1 MFEPEKIGSQQL
13 HRSES
18 RQSISSVSDAVDII
32 TLGRHLFNHSVNVL
46 QESNE
51 KETKEDTPD
60 SDDSSLSD
68 KTRQAEDERAEEV
81 VEANGGI
88 LDMGDVG
95 ATVSV
100 EKNRTRSIKDANLVT
115 WDGEDDPENPK
126 NWSTKK
132 KWTATFVVSS
142 FTFISPVSSSMVA
155 PALATM
161 ASELHI
167 TSDVESQLVLS
178 IFVLAYAVGPLFL
191 GPMSEIYGRIPVLQ
205 LANLFYLVFNLACGF
220 AQNKGQ
226 LLVFRFF
233 SGIGGSAPLVIGG
246 GVLGDTWRADERGK
260 SVAVY
265 SLAPLL
271 GPAVGPIAGGFIAE
285 NTTWRWVFYA
295 TSIAD
300 AAIQVS
306 GIFFLRET
314 YAPKLLYNKCEK
326 LKKQT
331 GNPNLY
337 TEYQHPSHTLS
348 AKLTSS
354 VVRPFRLLGTQP
366 IVQVLSIYMA
376 YVYGLM
382 YLVLSTFP
390 TLWINS
396 YHEKIGISSLN
407 YIALGLGFFIGAQLS
422 AQINDRI
429 FRRLRTRNKGREKPE
444 YRIPLMVPGS
454 ILVPVGLF
462 WYGWTAEAHTHWILP
477 NVGICF
483 FAMGTIVAF
492 QCIQTY
498 LVDAYTRFAASAIA
512 AATVLR
518 SLAAFGFPLFAPTM
532 YKALGYG
539 WGNSVLAF
547 AGLGLGIPAPLL
559 LWRFGETLRKRSP
572 FAAGGS

>member
-1 MFEPEKIGSQQL
+1 MVEPEKIGSQQL
-13 HRSES
+13 HRLGS
-18 RQSISSVSDAVDII
+18 RQSIFSVSGAFDSI
-32 TLGRHLFNHSVNVL
+32 TEGGHLFSHSGNVL
-46 QESNE
+46 PESNE
-51 KETKEDTPD
+51 KEDKEDTPD
-60 SDDSSLSD
+60 SDDLD
-68 KTRQAEDERAEEV
+68 TQD
-81 VEANGGI
+81 VEAT
-88 LDMGDVG
+88 L
-95 ATVSV
+95 SV
-100 EKNRTRSIKDANLVT
+100 ERNRTRSIKDSNLVT
-115 WDGEDDPENPK
+115 WEGEDDPENPK

-132 KWTATFVVSS
+132 KWIATFVVSS

-167 TSDVESQLVLS
+167 TTDVESQLVLS

-220 AQNKGQ
+220 AQNKEQ
-226 LLVFRFF
+226 LLVFRFL

-285 NTTWRWVFYA
+285 NTSWRWVFYA

-314 YAPKLLYNKCEK
+314 YAPKLLYNKCER
-326 LKKQT
+326 LKRQT
-331 GNPNLY
+331 GNPYLY

-354 VVRPFRLLGTQP
+354 VIRPFRLLGTQP

-376 YVYGLM
+376 YIYGLM

-390 TLWINS
+390 TLWTNR
-396 YHEKIGISSLN
+396 YHENLGISSLN
-407 YIALGLGFFIGAQLS
+407 YIALGVGFFIGAQLC

-429 FRRLRTRNKGREKPE
+429 FRRLKARNKGQEKPE

-462 WYGWTAEAHTHWILP
+462 WYGWTAEARTHWILP
-477 NVGICF
+477 DVGACL

-498 LVDAYTRFAASAIA
+498 LVDAYTRYAASAIA

-532 YKALGYG
+532 YKALDYG
-539 WGNSVLAF
+539 WGNSVIAF
-547 AGLGLGIPAPLL
+547 AALGLGIPAPLL

-572 FAAGGS
+572 FAAGGG